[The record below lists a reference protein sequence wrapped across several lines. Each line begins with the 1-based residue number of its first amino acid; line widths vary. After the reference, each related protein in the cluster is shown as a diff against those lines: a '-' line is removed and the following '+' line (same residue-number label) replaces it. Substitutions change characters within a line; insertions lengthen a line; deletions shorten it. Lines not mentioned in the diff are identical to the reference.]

1 MAVKRIGSPLSSG
14 PSRILI
20 SSTTTSATTAL
31 ITLSSIPQIY
41 KDLHLVID
49 GPRTTVVGNAA
60 NPQIQFNSNTT
71 AVYGTVR
78 WYQVAGAG
86 SFAGSATTSAGS
98 MTFTGA
104 AAYNT
109 GINNTYLDM
118 MIYSY
123 TSSLAK
129 RTFTHYSTSN
139 ATTHIDT
146 ALQFGIFNSASAIS
160 SIDFITS
167 AGFPFRSG
175 MVINLYGI
183 VG

>member
-20 SSTTTSATTAL
+20 SSTTTSATTTL

-49 GPRTTVVGNAA
+49 GPRTTNLTNAGNA
-60 NPQIQFNSNTT
+60 QVRFNSNTG
-71 AVYGTVR
+71 AVYTTVR
-78 WYQVAGAG
+78 WYHVNGIGGFTGAA
-86 SFAGSATTSAGS
+86 STAQTE

-104 AAYNT
+104 AAFDSN
-109 GINNTYLDM
+109 INNTYLDM

-123 TSSLAK
+123 RSSLAK
-129 RTFTHYSTSN
+129 RTFTHYSTNSG
-139 ATTHIDT
+139 TTIIDT
-146 ALQFGIFNSASAIS
+146 ALYFGLFNNSSPIS

-167 AGFPFRSG
+167 ASFSFRSG

>member
-1 MAVKRIGSPLSSG
+1 MAVKSVGAASAAV

-20 SSTTTSATTAL
+20 SSTTTSATSTL

-49 GPRTTVVGNAA
+49 GPRTTVVGNVA
-60 NPQIQFNSNTT
+60 NPQIQFNSDTT
-71 AVYGTVR
+71 TVYGTLR
-78 WYQVAGAG
+78 WYQVLGAGA
-86 SFAGSATTSAGS
+86 FAGSATTAATS
-98 MTFTGA
+98 MVFTGA
-104 AAYNT
+104 SAYNT

-123 TSSLAK
+123 RSSLAK

-139 ATTHIDT
+139 STTHIDT

-160 SIDFITS
+160 SIDFIGS